1 MTGELHDSALIYST
15 VTGMALLKYKLK
27 KIQVKQDIGNHDGI
41 LNNKQFQYNICN
53 TIQTLD
59 IHVTQVG

>member
-1 MTGELHDSALIYST
+1 
-15 VTGMALLKYKLK
+15 MALLKYKLK